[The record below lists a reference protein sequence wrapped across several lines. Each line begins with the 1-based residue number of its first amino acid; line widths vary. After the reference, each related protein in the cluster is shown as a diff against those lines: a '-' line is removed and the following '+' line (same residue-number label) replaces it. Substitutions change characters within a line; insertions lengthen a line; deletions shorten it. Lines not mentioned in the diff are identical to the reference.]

1 MYRKNGWIDCQF
13 ILKGKRIVDLT
24 VLFMFTDSFNI
35 MEQQVTQTLNQQKNN
50 TAFKY

>member
-1 MYRKNGWIDCQF
+1 MDEFF

-24 VLFMFTDSFNI
+24 ALFMFTDSFNI
-35 MEQQVTQTLNQQKNN
+35 VEHQVTQTFNQQKNN

>member
-1 MYRKNGWIDCQF
+1 MDEFF

-24 VLFMFTDSFNI
+24 ALFLFTDSFNI
-35 MEQQVTQTLNQQKNN
+35 VEHQVTQTLNQQKNN

>member
-1 MYRKNGWIDCQF
+1 MDKFF

-24 VLFMFTDSFNI
+24 ALFMFTDSFNI
-35 MEQQVTQTLNQQKNN
+35 VEHQVTQTFNQQKNN

>member
-1 MYRKNGWIDCQF
+1 MDEFF

-24 VLFMFTDSFNI
+24 ALFMFTDSFNI
-35 MEQQVTQTLNQQKNN
+35 VEHKVTQTLNQQKNN